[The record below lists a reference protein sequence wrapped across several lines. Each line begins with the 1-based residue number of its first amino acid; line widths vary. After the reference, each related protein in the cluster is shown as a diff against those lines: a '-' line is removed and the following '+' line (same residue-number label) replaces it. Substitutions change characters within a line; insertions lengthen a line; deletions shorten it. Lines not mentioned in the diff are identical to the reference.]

1 MAELSAASVQSRV
14 ATGERAGRRV
24 RRLGDRIDTEAFG
37 RVATPLYAS
46 VAGVSLHAGVGVPAR
61 DRARLERLCRY
72 VARPPIA
79 TERLSALP
87 DGNLSYRLRHRWRDG
102 TTHVVFEPL
111 ELIERLVALIPP
123 PRAHQVRYHG
133 VLAPCAGYR
142 DAVVPGHL
150 YAAIATPAA
159 ENAATP
165 AVEPARDEQEPV
177 AQVHTDSRG
186 SEAHAT
192 DAGRPNAGPRRAE
205 SAPEGAPVTSA
216 HADPAQFSLARPL
229 RQRLRWA
236 DLMRRVFEV
245 DVLACPRCGGRMQL
259 IAAIEQPRVVEAILR
274 CLGFSARPPPMAPAR
289 PIGQPELPF
298 VDAL

>member
-1 MAELSAASVQSRV
+1 MSSR
-14 ATGERAGRRV
+14 
-24 RRLGDRIDTEAFG
+24 
-37 RVATPLYAS
+37 
-46 VAGVSLHAGVGVPAR
+46 
-61 DRARLERLCRY
+61 C
-72 VARPPIA
+72 
-79 TERLSALP
+79 
-87 DGNLSYRLRHRWRDG
+87 WRDG

-205 SAPEGAPVTSA
+205 SAPEGAPTTSA
-216 HADPAQFSLARPL
+216 HADPAKFSLAAYFGDRE
-229 RQRLRWA
+229 RSDRIVSTRFG
-236 DLMRRVFEV
+236 D
-245 DVLACPRCGGRMQL
+245 G
-259 IAAIEQPRVVEAILR
+259 EQP
-274 CLGFSARPPPMAPAR
+274 S
-289 PIGQPELPF
+289 
-298 VDAL
+298 DAGSVLSSG